1 MRIIA
6 RLLPL
11 SILAAFCASA
21 SAQQSPQDFTLPEP
35 TPTSTPRPQ
44 GPVDDTGVVPVGPRV
59 IPTDSPTPQPTET
72 PASAP
77 GTGPTPAPGNTPPAR
92 PAALPA
98 SPVPSPAAT
107 PTTSRPQP
115 SPVET
120 VPAPLPAA
128 PPTDGGSGDT
138 TGSPAGLPALPTPG
152 ESATSSPAASSEAQ
166 PSDIPWA
173 YILGG
178 LIGLLALVGGFLF
191 WKRRRENAPPP
202 AIKRPVVDAALD
214 QVGMSAVPPR
224 YEIGFEVEG
233 LNRSVMAV
241 MVSGRI
247 VVKNRG
253 ERALRDVQLFAE
265 FTSAHHPSAK
275 TEGNLTEI
283 ATVPRVG
290 PHQTHREHVNF
301 RLPIDQISALNRA
314 GTPVFVPL
322 LRVKCAVDGA
332 EPKRLD
338 FVLGNVTAETGQ
350 KLQPL
355 RLDGPPGA
363 YDNLRGHP
371 LTT

>member
-1 MRIIA
+1 M
-6 RLLPL
+6 
-11 SILAAFCASA
+11 SILAVFCASA

-59 IPTDSPTPQPTET
+59 IPTDRPTPQPSET

-77 GTGPTPAPGNTPPAR
+77 GTETTPAPVNTPPAR
-92 PAALPA
+92 PVVLPA

-107 PTTSRPQP
+107 PTTTRPQP

-128 PPTDGGSGDT
+128 PPTDGVVGGDS
-138 TGSPAGLPALPTPG
+138 TGSPAGLPALPTQDDSVT
-152 ESATSSPAASSEAQ
+152 SAPTASSEATA
-166 PSDIPWA
+166 SDMPWL
-173 YILGG
+173 YIFGG
-178 LIGLLALVGGFLF
+178 LIGLLALAGGFLF

-202 AIKRPVVDAALD
+202 VIKRPVVDAALD

-253 ERALRDVQLFAE
+253 ERAIRDVQLFAE

-275 TEGNLTEI
+275 TEGNLAEV

-290 PHQTHREHVNF
+290 PHQTHRERVNL

-314 GTPVFVPL
+314 GVPVFVPL
-322 LRVKCAVDGA
+322 LRVRSAIDGT

-338 FVLGNVTAETGQ
+338 FVLGNLTAETGQ